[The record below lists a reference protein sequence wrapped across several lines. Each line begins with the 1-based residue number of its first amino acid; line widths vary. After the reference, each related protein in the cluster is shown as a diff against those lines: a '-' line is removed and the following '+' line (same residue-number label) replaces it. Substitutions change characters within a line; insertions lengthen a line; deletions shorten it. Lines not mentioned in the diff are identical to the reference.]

1 MPVRSL
7 DELHPTF
14 VAAFNAGDED
24 ALMALYESEAALV
37 PEPGQVVTGT
47 EQVRAALQQFL
58 ALQGQIR
65 LAPKHVVQTSDLA
78 LLIGDWAL
86 TGTGPDGKPL
96 NLGGPSIEVAR
107 RQADGTWRYVIDAP
121 FGQPLLG

>member
-7 DELHPTF
+7 DEFHPTF

-47 EQVRAALQQFL
+47 EQIRAALQQFL
-58 ALQGQIR
+58 ALQGQFR
-65 LAPKHVVQTSDLA
+65 LAAKHVVQTGDLA
-78 LLIGDWAL
+78 LLISDWAV

-96 NLGGPSIEVAR
+96 DVGGPSIEVVR
-107 RQADGTWRYVIDAP
+107 RQADGTWLYVIDVP
-121 FGQPLLG
+121 FGRPLLG